1 MLMLNISQMR
11 QVNKMLE
18 AAEKELSKFIGK
30 DITLTLVYADR
41 RINIDEFNSIAEHT
55 KDLVAKEFFVTK
67 RALESSSRQD
77 ELPHARMMYYQL
89 MKMQFPRITLKKLG
103 SLLNRKDH
111 STIINA
117 LEQFEDMKLCDKGFA
132 LRYFE
137 LMNQLNI
144 K

>member
-1 MLMLNISQMR
+1 MLNISQMR

-18 AAEKELSKFIGK
+18 ASEKELSKFIGK

-41 RINIDEFNSIAEHT
+41 RINIDEFNSIADHT

-67 RALESSSRQD
+67 RDLESPSRKD
-77 ELPHARMMYYQL
+77 ELPYARMMFYQL

-103 SLLNRKDH
+103 QLLNRKNH
-111 STIINA
+111 TTIINA
-117 LEQFEDMKLCDKGFA
+117 LEEFEDMKLSDKGFA